1 MSDNLPPGLDPRI
14 RSEYL
19 MPFGGVEPGVVLD
32 ALHFAALHRAS
43 AKLATLYAG
52 RGFVP
57 AGPCY
62 AVVRHQIARAAI
74 LAIPFGLLA
83 MLIATLGRGAVP
95 VAIFLG
101 AIALLGLLALIPG
114 IYNATPRTPQAA
126 LHIFYALIQ
135 SGSFNEAFER
145 VVQCNRDDFPMRVV
159 DVPVFGKP
167 SETAHLDAQAF
178 MRYWQSLLGV
188 NEAPWVQIRTHG
200 FDVRDLGHNL
210 FGVDFNIEFVI
221 RDKRWLWLLLL
232 GLLPGYALALILSYW
247 TSVRIRGRLHKLVY
261 RLGGEYQLFNGEF
274 QGAEEFDLSWLGP
287 RYRAR

>member
-74 LAIPFGLLA
+74 LAIP
-83 MLIATLGRGAVP
+83 
-95 VAIFLG
+95 
-101 AIALLGLLALIPG
+101 IALLGLLALIPG